1 VLQTRGRP
9 AGRGQGLIKARTLSK
24 PVAAK
29 SAGARILAP
38 AGSRRCVR
46 CPPGARSHATA
57 RAQVVFLGLD
67 ILVPLM
73 TGELLAFPKL
83 ARAYFALLAYM
94 LEVYPERV
102 AALPG
107 APRALPSTL
116 K

>member
-1 VLQTRGRP
+1 VF
-9 AGRGQGLIKARTLSK
+9 AG
-24 PVAAK
+24 P
-29 SAGARILAP
+29 RILAP
-38 AGSRRCVR
+38 ADSQRHVR
-46 CPPGARSHATA
+46 YPHSGARA

-73 TGELLAFPKL
+73 TGELLRFPKL

-107 APRALPSTL
+107 APPRPTLHPNLNLLTLP
-116 K
+116 

>member
-1 VLQTRGRP
+1 MAPASWRP
-9 AGRGQGLIKARTLSK
+9 LAAGNS
-24 PVAAK
+24 
-29 SAGARILAP
+29 SGARFL
-38 AGSRRCVR
+38 RR
-46 CPPGARSHATA
+46 PPGARFQTPAGRPLLGA
-57 RAQVVFLGLD
+57 RARTQVVFLGLD

-73 TGELLAFPKL
+73 TGEQLAFPKL

-116 K
+116 IQPYVPYP